1 MTKLTSTHFFTGLA
15 ITTVVSLIASIY
27 SAQLLEVTQYL
38 DLAYLSIG
46 FFVAVSLIVYLLS
59 ERASRLKKKQFFMHI
74 VMINTMIKMFGS
86 VLIVIGYFKLVN
98 PTSTR
103 FVVPFLISYLLFS
116 IFETH
121 FMMQQSRNISVKP

>member
-121 FMMQQSRNISVKP
+121 FMMRQSRNISVKP